1 MKKKILIVG
10 GVAGGASAAARL
22 RRLGEEDDII
32 MFERGPHVSFS
43 NCSLPYYLSGKVDS
57 SEKLVMM
64 SPEKFKKQYKI
75 EARVNNEVIDIDREK
90 KEVLVRNVLTGEE
103 YTESY
108 DKLIL
113 SPGAK
118 PIVPKIEGI
127 DKVKIFSIRNVVD
140 IEYLNRYIK
149 ENNLKN
155 IAVIGGGFIGV
166 EVAEN
171 LNEDGFNVTLI
182 EALPQILKPFDYD
195 MVQIFHKEMMDK
207 GVDLVLGDKV
217 SSFEN
222 NKVILESGKAIDTEA
237 VVMAIGVAPDV
248 ELATNA
254 GLLLG
259 ETGAIRVDEDYRT
272 NDKDIYAV
280 GDAVEV
286 FNPLTEKVSKIS
298 LAGPALVEARIAA
311 DHING
316 RETNNNGFIGSS
328 AIKVFDYSGAS
339 TGLSEGL
346 IKALDMNIDYEV
358 VRIIAN
364 DKVGI
369 MPDNSPVHFKL
380 LFEKPTGRV
389 LGAQAIGKGDVV
401 KRVDIIATTIAFGG
415 TVKELKNLNLCY
427 APPFGTAK
435 DVVNYAGYVGSNLL
449 DEEFKQVQIT
459 QMRDLLKNE
468 EFIIDV
474 REKGEYERGHI
485 KGVKNIPF
493 SEIRDRLDE
502 IPKDRPVYLHCR
514 TGQRSYNVAL
524 LLQSLGYKEV
534 YNVAGSFLALSFYDY
549 FNDKTTG
556 REKIVTFIIV
566 IDPRESLTIPS
577 FSKYL
582 SILETTSLAVPK
594 SLAILSWVIF
604 IVFSLKPSRYFISL
618 LSKLENTISC
628 IIHITSENLDWVK
641 SRIYLLRDILFFES
655 ISK

>member
-90 KEVLVRNVLTGEE
+90 KEVLVRNVLTGEG

-127 DKVKIFSIRNVVD
+127 DKVKIFTIRNVVD

-207 GVDLVLGDKV
+207 GVDLLLGDKV
-217 SSFEN
+217 SSFDN

-248 ELATNA
+248 ELSTNA

-259 ETGAIRVDEDYRT
+259 ETGAIKVDEDYRT
-272 NDKDIYAV
+272 NDEDIYAV
-280 GDAVEV
+280 GDAIEV

-502 IPKDRPVYLHCR
+502 IPKDKKVYLHCR
-514 TGQRSYNVAL
+514 SAQRSYNACLAL
-524 LLQSLGYKEV
+524 GHLGFDNI
-534 YNVAGSFLALSFYDY
+534 YNVSGGFMGISFYEY
-549 FNDKTTG
+549 FHDQVTD
-556 REKIVTFIIV
+556 REKIVTDYNF
-566 IDPRESLTIPS
+566 D
-577 FSKYL
+577 
-582 SILETTSLAVPK
+582 
-594 SLAILSWVIF
+594 
-604 IVFSLKPSRYFISL
+604 
-618 LSKLENTISC
+618 
-628 IIHITSENLDWVK
+628 
-641 SRIYLLRDILFFES
+641 
-655 ISK
+655 